1 MKPTKEWCGAKIWK
15 KLNRNSPIDSVKS
28 DTPVHTQTL
37 ELSNIVS
44 GKYLDREIACG
55 SPGAAGLGWI

>member
-1 MKPTKEWCGAKIWK
+1 MKPTKEWCGAKIWM
-15 KLNRNSPIDSVKS
+15 KLNRNSRIDSVKS
-28 DTPVHTQTL
+28 DIPVLTQTL